1 MKKETKVTD
10 IKKGLEAVQKRIT
23 VKIDGKEYP
32 CYFTMG
38 AALTFKD
45 LTGRDT
51 TEMDNGLSDFAAYL
65 YACSKSACRRE
76 KKEFPF
82 EDVQDFADHID
93 GEELARLSEAMI
105 DTDDSQKKA

>member
-1 MKKETKVTD
+1 MRKEAKIND
-10 IKKGLEAVQKRIT
+10 IKDSIKTVSKRIA
-23 VKIDGKEYP
+23 VNINSKAYP

-65 YACSKSACRRE
+65 YACCKSACSRE

-82 EDVQDFADHID
+82 EDVQQFADGID
-93 GEELARLSEAMI
+93 GDELSRLSEAMI
-105 DTDDSQKKA
+105 TTDDSQKKE